1 MNQQDILSTGLS
13 AEKTNISVE
22 ATFKQDKAEPASR
35 ALDSLRADHIFIGV
49 SDFEGTI
56 QWYTKNLSFREERRW
71 TVDALPGMQLAY
83 IELNGFR
90 IEIIGGGG
98 GQRAPVP
105 SSFEQHL
112 QMQGYQHL
120 CFSTN
125 DVDAVIAELNLRGV
139 PTFVAAED
147 YPSGVERRVAFI
159 QDNEG
164 NVIEFA
170 GPLKETTPNSD

>member
-1 MNQQDILSTGLS
+1 M
-13 AEKTNISVE
+13 
-22 ATFKQDKAEPASR
+22 
-35 ALDSLRADHIFIGV
+35 
-49 SDFEGTI
+49 I
-56 QWYTKNLSFREERRW
+56 QWYKEKLGFREERRW

-90 IEIIGGGG
+90 VEIIGGGG
-98 GQRAPVP
+98 GHRPPVP

-112 QMQGYQHL
+112 RMQGYQHL

-125 DVDAVIAELNLRGV
+125 DVDAVIAELNRRGV
-139 PTFVAAED
+139 PTFVGAED
-147 YPSGVERRVAFI
+147 YPSGAERRVAFI

-170 GPLKETTPNSD
+170 GSLKGTTLNSD

>member
-1 MNQQDILSTGLS
+1 MNEQDTPSTGLS
-13 AEKTNISVE
+13 VTEKNVSGK
-22 ATFKQDKAEPASR
+22 ATLKQDEAGSMLE
-35 ALDSLRADHIFIGV
+35 ALGSLRADHVFIGV
-49 SDFEGTI
+49 FDFEGTI
-56 QWYTKNLSFREERRW
+56 QWYKEKLGFREERRW

-90 IEIIGGGG
+90 IEIIGSGG

-112 QMQGYQHL
+112 RMQGYQHL

-125 DVDAVIAELNLRGV
+125 DVDAVIAELNRRGV
-139 PTFVAAED
+139 TTFVAAED
-147 YPSGVERRVAFI
+147 YPSGAERRVAFI

-170 GPLKETTPNSD
+170 GPLKGTTPNSD